1 MKSGLFAFILFS
13 ALVHAIIIGVK
24 SDWIFNI
31 DDSHEQGSSS
41 LKIELS
47 DKKNTKQATPKA
59 QAEDTPSQK
68 PATPNP
74 STSQKKTISQK
85 KSIVNKKSVA
95 PAKIKTPEKLSIKT
109 SRKSLTE
116 TSKTTQKK
124 EITHNTKNN
133 KSNHDEKIKALLNN
147 ELSKHFYYPKAAQR
161 KNRQGRVLLGF
172 TISPLGGIENIHVN
186 QSSGFTILDN
196 AAIKALKKIDAN
208 KDLAN
213 ELNGDSSEHTL
224 PITYKLTH

>member
-47 DKKNTKQATPKA
+47 DTKNTKQTTPKA
-59 QAEDTPSQK
+59 QTENTPSQK
-68 PATPNP
+68 PVTPTP
-74 STSQKKTISQK
+74 GASQKKNIAQK
-85 KSIVNKKSVA
+85 KSIVNKKSVV
-95 PAKIKTPEKLSIKT
+95 PEKIKPPEKTSIKA
-109 SRKSLTE
+109 SRKSLAE
-116 TSKTTQKK
+116 TSKSTQKK
-124 EITHNTKNN
+124 ETTHNTNNN

-172 TISPLGGIENIHVN
+172 TISPLGSIENIHVN
-186 QSSGFTILDN
+186 QSSGFSILDN